1 MNATSATSTRLPPV
15 SVRRRNN
22 THGHLAS
29 EALGGDV
36 RGVERLD
43 LRVVE
48 EQPAVVVVV
57 LAVADERVV
66 VPAVRRA
73 RVYCHAYQLV
83 PVGTR
88 TTA

>member
-1 MNATSATSTRLPPV
+1 MNASAPSTRLPPV
-15 SVRRRNN
+15 TARRRNN
-22 THGHLAS
+22 THGHLAP

-48 EQPAVVVVV
+48 QQPAVVVVV

-66 VPAVRRA
+66 VSAVRRT
-73 RVYCHAYQLV
+73 RVYSHAYQLV